1 MVQPLTVNLVANE
14 ILVIGTPIELTS
26 EEPLNPRSAQA
37 AIMLAAER
45 TIVLLSNDGRKATV
59 VSEDGVSTV
68 QADTFS
74 SSTNCCRRTA
84 SAWPREFA
92 SRS

>member
-1 MVQPLTVNLVANE
+1 MAQPLTINLVANE
-14 ILVIGTPIELTS
+14 ILVIGTPIEVTS

-37 AIMLAAER
+37 AIMLAGER
-45 TIVLLSNDGRKATV
+45 TFSCPTTDVKRPSSART
-59 VSEDGVSTV
+59 GVSTV

-84 SAWPREFA
+84 SAWLREFA